1 MDIPTAATENKILRS
16 QGFPSRFG
24 SEEFIFENS
33 HSFRKRARGKTRFF
47 YIYSRW
53 HSSYELPRLMTLCKF
68 KHYFVTRFPFCTVVV
83 INMQISPGG
92 KWKAGNETP
101 LLIFPLLL
109 PAGNSE
115 IPKFDTAPLC
125 LTGHKEGHI
134 CEGKL
139 SLPFLK
145 FHTFMFLFFFAESE
159 HASPYGSGGARISS
173 SFLATLATTTL
184 FFFATTRVH

>member
-24 SEEFIFENS
+24 SEEFIFR
-33 HSFRKRARGKTRFF
+33 SFTFF
-47 YIYSRW
+47 SQKCPREKELFFVSRR

-83 INMQISPGG
+83 INMQIPRG
-92 KWKAGNETP
+92 KWKTGNETP

-115 IPKFDTAPLC
+115 IPKFDILC
-125 LTGHKEGHI
+125 LTGQKEEHI

-139 SLPFLK
+139 S
-145 FHTFMFLFFFAESE
+145 
-159 HASPYGSGGARISS
+159 
-173 SFLATLATTTL
+173 
-184 FFFATTRVH
+184 